1 MTGSCGSSSPA
12 VPNGVGIRTSSP
24 GPVRTRARPDAFGP
38 SVERF
43 GLNAADRQVLEAGLR
58 HRLSAV
64 GVHDA
69 CYVLA
74 SIAAAE
80 LNDCFG
86 TRACTGPSSRGLGTA
101 SVHGQLAQGL
111 NDLIPHLSRMRT
123 KSEG

>member
-1 MTGSCGSSSPA
+1 MTGSCGYSARSSRMVLGSA
-12 VPNGVGIRTSSP
+12 HLLLV
-24 GPVRTRARPDAFGP
+24 PVRTRARPDAFGP

-43 GLNAADRQVLEAGLR
+43 GLNAADLQVLEAGLR

-69 CYVLA
+69 YCVLA

-86 TRACTGPSSRGLGTA
+86 TRACTAPSGRGLGTA

-111 NDLIPHLSRMRT
+111 ND
-123 KSEG
+123 